1 MTREFQ
7 KRDLNFRASVNDE
20 GIFEGYLSTYDDV
33 DSYRTYFMP
42 GAWDKSIERF
52 NSGEVIPVL
61 WSHDRKMP
69 IGKFTELKSDDKGL
83 WGRGKLTMEDPQAKI
98 AYAHMKDGSVMGLS
112 VGFELDYDNV
122 IYNRMLDALGIAE
135 ADLFE
140 CSVVV
145 FPSNTN
151 AKITNFKSQ
160 NHDHGEN
167 KMEGSIAETIEKM
180 NAAIENLRTAQTAQT
195 AQNDAEISKRD
206 AEIASLKTQIAQLS
220 NPITVTAQTEDPSKQ
235 YEKDFHNYLK
245 TGDALNLRTDPV
257 PPVAGSEGTNANGGF
272 ICPDGLDKRVV
283 ELLTPRSTIRRNATI
298 IVPAGKKYERPYK
311 KTGITSGWVGET
323 TARTATD
330 AQTYDMIS
338 AEVGELYAFP
348 QYTQNFLADTWYN
361 VEQGFARDLAIT
373 FADKEETAFITGD
386 GSNKPKGIL
395 GSTTAFGTE
404 DDAHRDWNKL
414 QKVNTGSATGIT
426 LNSLYAIKDSLNY
439 AYRANA
445 KWYMSTSTYTAL
457 QQALVDTTQHGIF
470 GRGDVSQ
477 DMPETLLGYPI
488 EIDDY
493 MPAVAA
499 NSYPIIF
506 GDMRQGYAI
515 LERPGIGVLRDMY
528 SNKPYIGLYSI
539 KRVGGLIQDYRAL
552 KVLCVAA

>member
-1 MTREFQ
+1 MAREFQ

-20 GIFEGYLSTYDDV
+20 GIFDGYLSTYGDV
-33 DSYRTYFMP
+33 DSYGTYFIN

-61 WSHDRKMP
+61 WSHDRTKP
-69 IGKFTELKSDDKGL
+69 IGKFTELKSDEKGL
-83 WGRGKLTMEDPQAKI
+83 WGRGKLTLEDPQAKI

-112 VGFELDYDNV
+112 VGFEMDYNNV
-122 IYNRMLDALGIAE
+122 MYNRALDAFGIAE

-145 FPSNTN
+145 FPANSN
-151 AKITNFKSQ
+151 AKITNYKSQ
-160 NHDHGEN
+160 NHDHGEK
-167 KMEGSIAETIEKM
+167 KMEGSILDTIEKM
-180 NAAIENLRTAQTAQT
+180 NAAIENLRIAQT

-206 AEIASLKTQIAQLS
+206 NEISELKKQIAQLS
-220 NPITVTAQTEDPSKQ
+220 NPITGTAQTEDPSRQ

-245 TGDALNLRTDPV
+245 TGNALNLRDD
-257 PPVAGSEGTNANGGF
+257 PVAGSEGTNANGGYV
-272 ICPDGLDKRVV
+272 CPDGLDKRVV

-323 TARTATD
+323 SSRGATD
-330 AQTYDMIS
+330 AQTYGMIS

-361 VEQGFARDLAIT
+361 VEQGFARDLAIS
-373 FADKEETAFITGD
+373 FADKEEAAFISGNGT
-386 GSNKPKGIL
+386 NKPNGIL
-395 GSTTAFGTE
+395 SASREAKDDTTRA
-404 DDAHRDWNKL
+404 WNKL
-414 QKVNTGSATGIT
+414 QQVNTESATDIT

-445 KWYMSTSTYTAL
+445 KWYMSTSTYTYL
-457 QQALVDTTQHGIF
+457 QQNLIDGTQHGIF

-477 DMPETLLGYPI
+477 NMPETLLGYPI

-499 NSYPIIF
+499 DACPIIF

-539 KRVGGLIQDYRAL
+539 KRIGGLVQDYRAL
-552 KVLCVAA
+552 KVLCVDVTE

>member
-1 MTREFQ
+1 MAKEFQ

-20 GIFEGYLSTYDDV
+20 GIFEGYLSTYGDV

-61 WSHDRKMP
+61 WSHDRTKP

-83 WGRGKLTMEDPQAKI
+83 WGRGKLTLEDPQAKI

-122 IYNRMLDALGIAE
+122 TYNRLLDALGIAE

-145 FPSNTN
+145 FPANTN

-180 NAAIENLRTAQTAQT
+180 NAAIENLRTAQTAQ
-195 AQNDAEISKRD
+195 NDAEISKRD

-220 NPITVTAQTEDPSKQ
+220 NPITGTAQTEDPSKQ
-235 YEKDFHNYLK
+235 YERDFHNYLK
-245 TGDALNLRTDPV
+245 TGNALNLRNDPV
-257 PPVAGSEGTNANGGF
+257 PPVAGSEGTNANGGY

-330 AQTYDMIS
+330 AQTYGMIS

-361 VEQGFARDLAIT
+361 VEQGFARDLAIS
-373 FADKEETAFITGD
+373 FADKEETAFISGD
-386 GSNKPKGIL
+386 GSNKPNGIL
-395 GSTTAFGTE
+395 GSTTTFST
-404 DDAHRDWNKL
+404 DDDTHRAWKEL

-426 LNSLYAIKDSLNY
+426 LNSLYKIKDSLNY

-457 QQALVDTTQHGIF
+457 QQTLVDAERRGIF

-477 DMPETLLGYPI
+477 NMPETLLGYPI

>member
-1 MTREFQ
+1 MNKEFQ
-7 KRDLNFRASVNDE
+7 RRDISFGLSISENGE
-20 GIFEGYLSTYDDV
+20 FEGYISTYYDV
-33 DSYRTYFMP
+33 DSYGTYFMP

-61 WSHDRKMP
+61 WSHDRTKP
-69 IGKFTELKSDDKGL
+69 IGKCTELRSDEKGL
-83 WGRGKLTMEDPQAKI
+83 WAHGKLTMEDPQAQT
-98 AYAHMKDGSVMGLS
+98 AYAHMKDGSVLGLS
-112 VGFELDYDNV
+112 VGFEMDYDSV
-122 IYNRMLDALGIAE
+122 EYNQDLDAYGIAD
-135 ADLFE
+135 ADLME
-140 CSVVV
+140 YSVVV
-145 FPSNTN
+145 FPANPN
-151 AKITNFKSQ
+151 AKITQVKSS
-160 NHDHGEN
+160 HDHDIGEN
-167 KMEGSIAETIEKM
+167 DM
-180 NAAIENLRTAQTAQT
+180 NLKDQIDAMNKAIEDIRAAANSAS
-195 AQNDAEISKRD
+195 DAEISKRD
-206 AEIASLKTQIAQLS
+206 NEISELKKQIAQLS
-220 NPITVTAQTEDPSKQ
+220 NPITGTAQTEDPSKQ
-235 YEKDFHNYLK
+235 YEKNFHTYLK
-245 TGDALNLRTDPV
+245 TGNALNLRDD
-257 PPVAGSEGTNANGGF
+257 PVAGSEGTNANGGY

-323 TARTATD
+323 SARTATD

-361 VEQGFARDLAIT
+361 VEQGFARDLAIS
-373 FADKEETAFITGD
+373 FADKEEAAFVSGD
-386 GSNKPKGIL
+386 GSNKPNGIL
-395 GSTTAFGTE
+395 AALRE
-404 DDAHRDWNKL
+404 AKDDTQRAWNKL
-414 QKVNTGSATGIT
+414 QQVNTESATGIT

-439 AYRANA
+439 AYRSNA

-457 QQALVDTTQHGIF
+457 QQTLIDDEKRGIF

-477 DMPETLLGYPI
+477 NMPETLLGYPI

-499 NSYPIIF
+499 NACPIVF

-552 KVLCVAA
+552 KVLCVAVTSA

>member
-1 MTREFQ
+1 MAKEFQ
-7 KRDLNFRASVNDE
+7 KRDISFVVSDISE
-20 GIFEGYLSTYDDV
+20 SGEFEGYISTYYDV
-33 DSYRTYFMP
+33 DSYGTYFMP
-42 GAWDKSIERF
+42 GAWNKSIERF

-61 WSHDRKMP
+61 WSHDRTKP
-69 IGKFTELKSDDKGL
+69 IGKCTELRSDEKGL
-83 WGRGKLTMEDPQAKI
+83 WAHGKLTMEDPQAKI
-98 AYAHMKDGSVMGLS
+98 AYAHMKDGSVLGLS
-112 VGFELDYDNV
+112 VGFEMDYDSV
-122 IYNRMLDALGIAE
+122 EYNQDLDAYGIAD
-135 ADLFE
+135 ADLMEF
-140 CSVVV
+140 STVV
-145 FPSNTN
+145 FPANKN
-151 AKITNFKSQ
+151 AKITQVKSS
-160 NHDHGEN
+160 HDHDIGEN
-167 KMEGSIAETIEKM
+167 DM
-180 NAAIENLRTAQTAQT
+180 NLKDQIDAMNKAIEDIRAAANSAS
-195 AQNDAEISKRD
+195 DAEISKRD

-220 NPITVTAQTEDPSKQ
+220 NPITGTAQTEDPSKQ

-245 TGDALNLRTDPV
+245 TGNALNLRGDPV
-257 PPVAGSEGTNANGGF
+257 APVAGSEGTNANGGY

-298 IVPAGKKYERPYK
+298 IVPSGKKYERPYK

-348 QYTQNFLADTWYN
+348 QYTQNFLSDTWYN
-361 VEQGFARDLAIT
+361 VEQGFARDLAIS
-373 FADKEETAFITGD
+373 FADKEETAFISGD

-395 GSTTAFGTE
+395 GSTTTFGTE

-439 AYRANA
+439 AYRSNA

-457 QQALVDTTQHGIF
+457 QQTLVDAERRGIF

-477 DMPETLLGYPI
+477 NMPETLLGYPI

-499 NSYPIIF
+499 NAYPIIF

>member
-1 MTREFQ
+1 MAREFQ

-33 DSYRTYFMP
+33 DSYGTYFIP

-61 WSHDRKMP
+61 WSHDRSKP
-69 IGKFTELKSDDKGL
+69 IGKFTELKSDEKGL
-83 WGRGKLTMEDPQAKI
+83 WGRGKLTLEDPQAKI

-112 VGFELDYDNV
+112 VGFEMDYDNV
-122 IYNRMLDALGIAE
+122 IYNRLLDALGIAE

-145 FPSNTN
+145 FPANSN
-151 AKITNFKSQ
+151 AKITNYKSQ
-160 NHDHGEN
+160 NHDHGEV

-180 NAAIENLRTAQTAQT
+180 NAAIENLRNAQT

-206 AEIASLKTQIAQLS
+206 TEIADLKKQIAQLS
-220 NPITVTAQTEDPSKQ
+220 NPITGTAQTEDPSKQ
-235 YEKDFHNYLK
+235 YERDFHNYLK
-245 TGDALNLRTDPV
+245 TGNALNLRNDPV
-257 PPVAGSEGTNANGGF
+257 PPVAGSEGTNANGGY

-373 FADKEETAFITGD
+373 FADKEETAFISGD

-395 GSTTAFGTE
+395 GSTTTFGTE
-404 DDAHRDWNKL
+404 DDAHRAWNKL

-426 LNSLYAIKDSLNY
+426 LNSLYTIKDSLNY
-439 AYRANA
+439 AYRSNA

-457 QQALVDTTQHGIF
+457 QQTLVDAERRGIF

-477 DMPETLLGYPI
+477 NMPETLLGYPI

>member
-1 MTREFQ
+1 MAREFQ

-33 DSYRTYFMP
+33 DSYGTYFIP

-61 WSHDRKMP
+61 WSHDRSKP
-69 IGKFTELKSDDKGL
+69 IGKFTELKSDEKGL
-83 WGRGKLTMEDPQAKI
+83 WGRGKLTLEDPQAKI

-112 VGFELDYDNV
+112 VGFEMDYDNV
-122 IYNRMLDALGIAE
+122 IYNRLLDALGIAE

-145 FPSNTN
+145 FPANSN

-167 KMEGSIAETIEKM
+167 KMEGSIAETIDKM
-180 NAAIENLRTAQTAQT
+180 NAAIENLRTAQT

-206 AEIASLKTQIAQLS
+206 AEISDLKKQIAQLS
-220 NPITVTAQTEDPSKQ
+220 NPITGTAQTEDPSKQ

-245 TGDALNLRTDPV
+245 TGTALNLRA
-257 PPVAGSEGTNANGGF
+257 AGSEGTNANGGY

-298 IVPAGKKYERPYK
+298 IQASGKNYQRPYK
-311 KTGITSGWVGET
+311 KTGITSGWIGET
-323 TARTATD
+323 GSRTATD
-330 AQTYDMIS
+330 AQEYDVIT
-338 AEVGELYAFP
+338 ATVGELYAFP

-361 VEQGFARDLAIT
+361 FEEGFARDLAIS
-373 FADKEETAFITGD
+373 FSDKEETAFVSGD
-386 GSNKPKGIL
+386 GSNKPNGIL
-395 GSTTAFGTE
+395 AALRE
-404 DDAHRDWNKL
+404 AKDDTQRTWNKL
-414 QKVNTGSATGIT
+414 QQINTESATGIT

-439 AYRANA
+439 AYRATA
-445 KWYMSTSTYTAL
+445 KWYMSTSTYTVL
-457 QQALVDTTQHGIF
+457 QQTLVDGEHRGIF

-477 DMPETLLGYPI
+477 NMPETLLGYPI

-499 NSYPIIF
+499 NACPIVF

-539 KRVGGLIQDYRAL
+539 KRVGGLVQDYRAL
-552 KVLCVAA
+552 KVLCVAVTSA

>member
-1 MTREFQ
+1 MAKEFQ

-33 DSYRTYFMP
+33 DSYGTYFIP

-61 WSHDRKMP
+61 WSHDRSKP

-145 FPSNTN
+145 FPANTN

-180 NAAIENLRTAQTAQT
+180 NAAIENLRTAQTAQ
-195 AQNDAEISKRD
+195 NDAEISKRD

-220 NPITVTAQTEDPSKQ
+220 NPITGTAQTEDPSKQ
-235 YEKDFHNYLK
+235 YEKDFHTYLK
-245 TGDALNLRTDPV
+245 TGNALNLRA
-257 PPVAGSEGTNANGGF
+257 AGSEGTPANGGYV
-272 ICPDGLDKRVV
+272 CPDGFDKRVV

-298 IVPAGKKYERPYK
+298 IQASGKKYERPYK

-323 TARTATD
+323 AARTATD
-330 AQTYDMIS
+330 AQTYDHIT

-348 QYTQNFLADTWYN
+348 QYTQNFLADTWLN
-361 VEQGFARDLAIT
+361 FEEAFARDLAIS
-373 FADKEETAFITGD
+373 FADKEETAFVSGD
-386 GSNKPKGIL
+386 GSNKPNGIL
-395 GSTTAFGTE
+395 QATLEAK
-404 DDAHRDWNKL
+404 DDTQRTWNAL
-414 QKVNTGSATGIT
+414 QQVNTENATAIT
-426 LNSLYAIKDSLNY
+426 LNSLYKIKDSLNY
-439 AYRANA
+439 AYRSNA
-445 KWYMSTSTYTAL
+445 KWYMSTATYTAL
-457 QQALVDTTQHGIF
+457 QQTLVDGEHRGIF

-477 DMPETLLGYPI
+477 NMPETLLGYPI

-493 MPAVAA
+493 LPAVAA
-499 NSYPIIF
+499 NACPIIF

-539 KRVGGLIQDYRAL
+539 KRVGGLVQDYRAL
-552 KVLCVAA
+552 KVLCVKVTSA

>member
-1 MTREFQ
+1 MSKEFQ

-33 DSYRTYFMP
+33 DSYGTYFMP
-42 GAWDKSIERF
+42 GAWDESIKRF

-61 WSHDRKMP
+61 WSHDRSKP
-69 IGKFTELKSDDKGL
+69 IGKFTELKSDEKGL
-83 WGRGKLTMEDPQAKI
+83 WGRGKLTLEDPQAKI

-112 VGFELDYDNV
+112 VGFEMDYDNV
-122 IYNRMLDALGIAE
+122 IYNRLLDALGIAE

-145 FPSNTN
+145 FPANTN

-160 NHDHGEN
+160 NHDHGED

-180 NAAIENLRTAQTAQT
+180 NAAIENLRTAQTAQ
-195 AQNDAEISKRD
+195 NDAEISKRD
-206 AEIASLKTQIAQLS
+206 AEISDLKKQIAQLS
-220 NPITVTAQTEDPSKQ
+220 NPINGTAQAEDPSKQ
-235 YEKDFHNYLK
+235 YEKDFHTYLK
-245 TGDALNLRTDPV
+245 TGNALNLR
-257 PPVAGSEGTNANGGF
+257 ANGSEGTPANGGY

-298 IVPAGKKYERPYK
+298 IQASGKKYERPYK

-323 TARTATD
+323 AARTATD
-330 AQTYDMIS
+330 AQTYDHIT

-348 QYTQNFLADTWYN
+348 QYTQNFLDDTWYN
-361 VEQGFARDLAIT
+361 FEEGFARDLAIS
-373 FADKEETAFITGD
+373 FADKEETAFISGD
-386 GSNKPKGIL
+386 GTNKPNGIL
-395 GSTTAFGTE
+395 QATLEAK
-404 DDAHRDWNKL
+404 DDTQRTWNAL
-414 QKVNTGSATGIT
+414 QQVNTENATAIT
-426 LNSLYAIKDSLNY
+426 LNSLYKIKDSLNY
-439 AYRANA
+439 AYRSNA

-457 QQALVDTTQHGIF
+457 QQSLIDNTQHGIF

-477 DMPETLLGYPI
+477 NMPETLLGYPI

-493 MPAVAA
+493 IPAVAA
-499 NSYPIIF
+499 NSCPIIF

>member
-1 MTREFQ
+1 MAREFQ

-20 GIFEGYLSTYDDV
+20 GIFEGYLSTYGDV
-33 DSYRTYFMP
+33 DSYGTYFIS

-61 WSHDRKMP
+61 WSHDRSKP
-69 IGKFTELKSDDKGL
+69 IGKFTELKSDEKGL
-83 WGRGKLTMEDPQAKI
+83 WGRGKLTLEDPQAKI

-145 FPSNTN
+145 FPANSN

-160 NHDHGEN
+160 NHDHGE
-167 KMEGSIAETIEKM
+167 
-180 NAAIENLRTAQTAQT
+180 
-195 AQNDAEISKRD
+195 SKRD
-206 AEIASLKTQIAQLS
+206 AEISDLKKQIAQLS
-220 NPITVTAQTEDPSKQ
+220 NPITGTAQTEDPSKQ

-245 TGDALNLRTDPV
+245 TGNALNLRA
-257 PPVAGSEGTNANGGF
+257 AGSEGTNANGGYV
-272 ICPDGLDKRVV
+272 CPDGIDKRVV

-298 IVPAGKKYERPYK
+298 IQAAGKNYQRPYK
-311 KTGITSGWVGET
+311 KTGISSGWIGET
-323 TARTATD
+323 GSRPATD
-330 AQTYDMIS
+330 AQEYDVIT
-338 AEVGELYAFP
+338 ATVGELYAFP

-361 VEQGFARDLAIT
+361 FEEGFARDLAIT

-386 GSNKPKGIL
+386 GSNKPNGIL
-395 GSTTAFGTE
+395 QELREAK
-404 DDAHRDWNKL
+404 DDTQRTWNKL
-414 QKVNTGSATGIT
+414 QQINTESATGIT

-439 AYRANA
+439 AYRSNA

-457 QQALVDTTQHGIF
+457 QQTLVDGEHRGIF

-477 DMPETLLGYPI
+477 NMPETLLGYPI

-499 NSYPIIF
+499 NACPIIF

-552 KVLCVAA
+552 KVLCVAVTSA

>member
-1 MTREFQ
+1 MAREFQ

-33 DSYRTYFMP
+33 DSYGTYFIP

-61 WSHDRKMP
+61 WSHDRSKP
-69 IGKFTELKSDDKGL
+69 IGKFTELKSDEKGL
-83 WGRGKLTMEDPQAKI
+83 WGRGKLTLEDPQAKI

-122 IYNRMLDALGIAE
+122 IYNRLLDALGIAE

-145 FPSNTN
+145 FPANSN

-180 NAAIENLRTAQTAQT
+180 NAAIENLRTAQTAQ
-195 AQNDAEISKRD
+195 NDAEISKRD
-206 AEIASLKTQIAQLS
+206 AEISDLKKQIAQLS
-220 NPITVTAQTEDPSKQ
+220 NPITGTAQTEDPSKQ

-245 TGDALNLRTDPV
+245 TGNALNLRA
-257 PPVAGSEGTNANGGF
+257 AGSEGTNANGGY

-298 IVPAGKKYERPYK
+298 IQASGKNYQRPYK
-311 KTGITSGWVGET
+311 KTGITSGWIGET
-323 TARTATD
+323 GSRTATD
-330 AQTYDMIS
+330 AQEYDVIT
-338 AEVGELYAFP
+338 ATVGELYAFP

-361 VEQGFARDLAIT
+361 FEEGFARDLAIS
-373 FADKEETAFITGD
+373 FSDKEETAFVSGD
-386 GSNKPKGIL
+386 GSNKPNGIL
-395 GSTTAFGTE
+395 AALRE
-404 DDAHRDWNKL
+404 AKDDTQRTWNKL
-414 QKVNTGSATGIT
+414 QQINTESATGIT

-445 KWYMSTSTYTAL
+445 KWYMSTATYTAL
-457 QQALVDTTQHGIF
+457 QQTLIDGEHRGIF

-477 DMPETLLGYPI
+477 NMPETLLGYPI

-493 MPAVAA
+493 MPGVAA
-499 NSYPIIF
+499 NACPIVF

-539 KRVGGLIQDYRAL
+539 KRVGGLVQDYRAL
-552 KVLCVAA
+552 KVLCVAVTSA

>member
-1 MTREFQ
+1 MAREFQ

-33 DSYRTYFMP
+33 DSYGTYFIP

-61 WSHDRKMP
+61 WSHDRSKP
-69 IGKFTELKSDDKGL
+69 IGKFTELKSDEKGL
-83 WGRGKLTMEDPQAKI
+83 WGRGKLTLEDPQAKI

-112 VGFELDYDNV
+112 VGFEMDYDNV

-145 FPSNTN
+145 FPANSN
-151 AKITNFKSQ
+151 AKITNYKSQ
-160 NHDHGEN
+160 NHDHGEV

-180 NAAIENLRTAQTAQT
+180 NAAIENLRNAQT

-206 AEIASLKTQIAQLS
+206 TEISELKKQIAQLS
-220 NPITVTAQTEDPSKQ
+220 NPITGTAQTEDPSKQ

-245 TGDALNLRTDPV
+245 TGNALNLRNDPV

-373 FADKEETAFITGD
+373 FADKEETAFISGD

-395 GSTTAFGTE
+395 GSTTTFGTE

-439 AYRANA
+439 AYRSNA

-457 QQALVDTTQHGIF
+457 QQTLVDAERRGIF

-477 DMPETLLGYPI
+477 NMPETLLGYPI

>member
-1 MTREFQ
+1 MAREFQ

-20 GIFEGYLSTYDDV
+20 GIFEGYLSTYGDV
-33 DSYRTYFMP
+33 DSYGTYFIS

-61 WSHDRKMP
+61 WSHDRSKP
-69 IGKFTELKSDDKGL
+69 IGKFTELKSDEKGL
-83 WGRGKLTMEDPQAKI
+83 WGRGKLTLEDPQAKI

-145 FPSNTN
+145 FPANSN

-160 NHDHGEN
+160 NHDHGEV
-167 KMEGSIAETIEKM
+167 KMEGS
-180 NAAIENLRTAQTAQT
+180 ENLRTAQT

-206 AEIASLKTQIAQLS
+206 AEISDLKKQIAQLS
-220 NPITVTAQTEDPSKQ
+220 NPITGTAQTEDPSKQ

-245 TGDALNLRTDPV
+245 TGNALNLRA
-257 PPVAGSEGTNANGGF
+257 AGSEGTNANGGY

-298 IVPAGKKYERPYK
+298 IQASGKNYQRPYK
-311 KTGITSGWVGET
+311 KTGITSGWIGET
-323 TARTATD
+323 GSRTATD
-330 AQTYDMIS
+330 AQEYDVIT
-338 AEVGELYAFP
+338 ATVGELYAFP

-361 VEQGFARDLAIT
+361 FEEGFARDLAIS
-373 FADKEETAFITGD
+373 FSDKEETAFVSGD
-386 GSNKPKGIL
+386 GSNKPNGIL
-395 GSTTAFGTE
+395 AALRE
-404 DDAHRDWNKL
+404 AKDDTQRTWNKL
-414 QKVNTGSATGIT
+414 QQINTESATGIT

-457 QQALVDTTQHGIF
+457 QQTLVDGEHRGIF

-477 DMPETLLGYPI
+477 NMPETLLGYPI

-499 NSYPIIF
+499 NACPIVF

-552 KVLCVAA
+552 KVLCVAVTSA

>member
-1 MTREFQ
+1 MNKEFQ
-7 KRDLNFRASVNDE
+7 RRDISFGLSISENGE
-20 GIFEGYLSTYDDV
+20 FEGYISTYYDV
-33 DSYRTYFMP
+33 DSYGTYFMP
-42 GAWDKSIERF
+42 GAWDRSIERF

-69 IGKFTELKSDDKGL
+69 LGKCTELRSDEKGL
-83 WGRGKLTMEDPQAKI
+83 WAHGKLTMEDPQAQT
-98 AYAHMKDGSVMGLS
+98 AYAHMKDGSVLGLS
-112 VGFELDYDNV
+112 VGFEMDYDSV
-122 IYNRMLDALGIAE
+122 EYNQDLDAYGIAD
-135 ADLFE
+135 ADLME
-140 CSVVV
+140 YSVVV
-145 FPSNTN
+145 FPANPN
-151 AKITNFKSQ
+151 AKITQVKSS
-160 NHDHGEN
+160 HDHDIGEN
-167 KMEGSIAETIEKM
+167 DM
-180 NAAIENLRTAQTAQT
+180 NLKDQIDAMNKAIEEIRTAANS
-195 AQNDAEISKRD
+195 ASDAEISKRD

-220 NPITVTAQTEDPSKQ
+220 NPITGTAQTEDPSKQ

-245 TGDALNLRTDPV
+245 TGNALNLRA
-257 PPVAGSEGTNANGGF
+257 AGSEGTNANGGY

-298 IVPAGKKYERPYK
+298 IQAAGKNYQRPYK
-311 KTGITSGWVGET
+311 KTGITSGWIGET
-323 TARTATD
+323 GSRTATD
-330 AQTYDMIS
+330 AQEYDVIT
-338 AEVGELYAFP
+338 ATVGELYAFP

-361 VEQGFARDLAIT
+361 FEEGFARDLAIS
-373 FADKEETAFITGD
+373 FSDKEETAFVSGD
-386 GSNKPKGIL
+386 GSNKPNGIL
-395 GSTTAFGTE
+395 AALRE
-404 DDAHRDWNKL
+404 AKDDTQRTWNKL
-414 QKVNTGSATGIT
+414 QQVNTESATGIT
-426 LNSLYAIKDSLNY
+426 LKSLYAIKDSLNY

-457 QQALVDTTQHGIF
+457 QQTLVDGEHRGIF

-477 DMPETLLGYPI
+477 NMPETLLGYPI

-499 NSYPIIF
+499 NACPIIF

-552 KVLCVAA
+552 KVLCVAVTSA

>member
-1 MTREFQ
+1 MSKEFQ

-20 GIFEGYLSTYDDV
+20 GIFEGYLSTYGDV

-61 WSHDRKMP
+61 WSHDRSKP

-122 IYNRMLDALGIAE
+122 IYNKMLDALGIAE

-180 NAAIENLRTAQTAQT
+180 NAAIENLRTAQN

-206 AEIASLKTQIAQLS
+206 AEISDLKKQIAQLS
-220 NPITVTAQTEDPSKQ
+220 NPINGTAQAEDPSKQ
-235 YEKDFHNYLK
+235 YEKDFHTYLK
-245 TGDALNLRTDPV
+245 TGNALNLR
-257 PPVAGSEGTNANGGF
+257 ANGSEGTPANGGYV
-272 ICPDGLDKRVV
+272 CPDGIDKRVV

-298 IVPAGKKYERPYK
+298 IQAAGKNYQRPYK
-311 KTGITSGWVGET
+311 KTGITSGWIGET
-323 TARTATD
+323 GARPATD
-330 AQTYDMIS
+330 AQTYDVIT
-338 AEVGELYAFP
+338 ATVGELYAFP
-348 QYTQNFLADTWYN
+348 QYTQNFLDDTWYN
-361 VEQGFARDLAIT
+361 FEEGFARDLAIT
-373 FADKEETAFITGD
+373 FSDKEETAFISGD

-395 GSTTAFGTE
+395 GSTTTFST
-404 DDAHRDWNKL
+404 DDDTQRAWNEL
-414 QKVNTGSATGIT
+414 QKVKTGSATGIT

-457 QQALVDTTQHGIF
+457 QQALVDGTQHGIF
-470 GRGDVSQ
+470 GRGDVSLN
-477 DMPETLLGYPI
+477 MPETLLGYPI

-493 MPAVAA
+493 IPAVAA

-528 SNKPYIGLYSI
+528 SNKPYIGLYTI

-552 KVLCVAA
+552 KVLSVEA

>member
-1 MTREFQ
+1 MSKEFQ

-33 DSYRTYFMP
+33 DSYGTYFMP
-42 GAWDKSIERF
+42 GAWNESIKRF

-61 WSHDRKMP
+61 WSHDRTKP
-69 IGKFTELKSDDKGL
+69 IGKFTELKSDEKGL
-83 WGRGKLTMEDPQAKI
+83 WGRGKLTLEDPQAKI

-112 VGFELDYDNV
+112 VGFEMDYDNV
-122 IYNRMLDALGIAE
+122 IYNRLLDALGIAE

-145 FPSNTN
+145 FPANSN

-180 NAAIENLRTAQTAQT
+180 NAAIENLRTAQTAQ
-195 AQNDAEISKRD
+195 NDAEISKRD

-220 NPITVTAQTEDPSKQ
+220 NPITGTAQNEDPSKQ

-245 TGDALNLRTDPV
+245 TGTALNLRTN
-257 PPVAGSEGTNANGGF
+257 GSEGTPANGGY

-283 ELLTPRSTIRRNATI
+283 ELLAPRSTIRRNATI
-298 IVPAGKKYERPYK
+298 IQASGKKYERPYK

-323 TARTATD
+323 GTRNATD
-330 AQTYDMIS
+330 AQTYDHIT

-361 VEQGFARDLAIT
+361 FEEGFARDLAIS
-373 FADKEETAFITGD
+373 FADKEETAFISGD
-386 GSNKPKGIL
+386 GTNKPNGIL
-395 GSTTAFGTE
+395 QATLEAK
-404 DDAHRDWNKL
+404 DDTQRTWNAL
-414 QKVNTGSATGIT
+414 QQVNTENATAIT
-426 LNSLYAIKDSLNY
+426 LNSLYKIKDSLNY
-439 AYRANA
+439 AYRSNA

-457 QQALVDTTQHGIF
+457 QQSLIDNTQHGIF

-477 DMPETLLGYPI
+477 NMPETLLGYPI

-493 MPAVAA
+493 IPAVAA
-499 NSYPIIF
+499 NSCPIIF

-528 SNKPYIGLYSI
+528 SNKPYIGLYTI

-552 KVLCVAA
+552 KVLCVKVTSA

>member
-33 DSYRTYFMP
+33 DSYGTYFIP

-61 WSHDRKMP
+61 WSHDRTKP

-83 WGRGKLTMEDPQAKI
+83 WGRGKLTLEDPQAKI

-112 VGFELDYDNV
+112 VGFEMDYDNV

-145 FPSNTN
+145 FPANSN
-151 AKITNFKSQ
+151 AKITNYKSQ
-160 NHDHGEN
+160 NHDHGEV

-180 NAAIENLRTAQTAQT
+180 NAAIENLRTAQTAH
-195 AQNDAEISKRD
+195 NDAEISKLD
-206 AEIASLKTQIAQLS
+206 NEISELKKQIAQLS
-220 NPITVTAQTEDPSKQ
+220 NPITGTAQTEDPSKQ
-235 YEKDFHNYLK
+235 YEKDFHNYLR
-245 TGDALNLRTDPV
+245 TGNALNLRTDPV

-298 IVPAGKKYERPYK
+298 IQAAGKKYERPYK

-323 TARTATD
+323 SARTATD

-373 FADKEETAFITGD
+373 FADKEETAFISGD

-395 GSTTAFGTE
+395 GSTTTFGTE
-404 DDAHRDWNKL
+404 DDTQRDWNKL

-426 LNSLYAIKDSLNY
+426 LNSLYKIKDSLNY

-477 DMPETLLGYPI
+477 NMPETLLGYPI

-539 KRVGGLIQDYRAL
+539 KRVGGLIRDYRAL

>member
-1 MTREFQ
+1 MAKEFQ

-33 DSYRTYFMP
+33 DSYGTYFIS

-61 WSHDRKMP
+61 WSHDRSKP

-83 WGRGKLTMEDPQAKI
+83 WGRGKLTLEDPQAKI

-112 VGFELDYDNV
+112 VGFEMDYDNV
-122 IYNRMLDALGIAE
+122 MYNRASDAYGIAE

-167 KMEGSIAETIEKM
+167 KMEGSILETIEKM
-180 NAAIENLRTAQTAQT
+180 NATIENLRTAQT

-220 NPITVTAQTEDPSKQ
+220 NPINGTAQAEDPSKQ
-235 YEKDFHNYLK
+235 YEKDFHTYLK
-245 TGDALNLRTDPV
+245 TGNALNLRA
-257 PPVAGSEGTNANGGF
+257 AGSEGTPANGGYV
-272 ICPDGLDKRVV
+272 CPDGIDKRVV

-298 IVPAGKKYERPYK
+298 IQAAGKNYQRPYK

-323 TARTATD
+323 GSRTATD
-330 AQTYDMIS
+330 AQEYDVIT
-338 AEVGELYAFP
+338 ATVGELYAFP

-361 VEQGFARDLAIT
+361 FEEGFARDLAIT
-373 FADKEETAFITGD
+373 FADKEETAFISGD
-386 GSNKPKGIL
+386 GSDKPKGIL
-395 GSTTAFGTE
+395 GSTTTFST
-404 DDAHRDWNKL
+404 DDDTQRAWNEL
-414 QKVNTGSATGIT
+414 QKVKTGSATGIT
-426 LNSLYAIKDSLNY
+426 LDSLYAIKDSLNY
-439 AYRANA
+439 AYRSNA

-457 QQALVDTTQHGIF
+457 QQTLVDGEHRGIF
-470 GRGDVSQ
+470 GRGDVSLN
-477 DMPETLLGYPI
+477 MPETLLGYPI

-493 MPAVAA
+493 IPAVAA
-499 NSYPIIF
+499 GSYPIIF

-552 KVLCVAA
+552 KVLSVEA

>member
-1 MTREFQ
+1 MSKEFQ

-20 GIFEGYLSTYDDV
+20 GIFEGYLSTYGDV
-33 DSYRTYFMP
+33 DSYGTYFMP

-61 WSHDRKMP
+61 WSHDRSKP

-122 IYNRMLDALGIAE
+122 IYSKMLDALGIAE

-145 FPSNTN
+145 FPANTN
-151 AKITNFKSQ
+151 AKITNLKSQ

-180 NAAIENLRTAQTAQT
+180 NAAIENLRTAQN

-206 AEIASLKTQIAQLS
+206 AEISDLKKQIAQLS
-220 NPITVTAQTEDPSKQ
+220 NPINGTAQAEDPSKQ
-235 YEKDFHNYLK
+235 YEKDFHTYLK
-245 TGDALNLRTDPV
+245 TGNALNLR
-257 PPVAGSEGTNANGGF
+257 ANGSEGTPANGGYV
-272 ICPDGLDKRVV
+272 CPDGIDKRVV

-298 IVPAGKKYERPYK
+298 IQAAGKNYQRPYK
-311 KTGITSGWVGET
+311 KTGITSGWIGET
-323 TARTATD
+323 GARPATD
-330 AQTYDMIS
+330 AQTYDVIT
-338 AEVGELYAFP
+338 ATVGELYAFP
-348 QYTQNFLADTWYN
+348 QYTQNFLDDTWYN
-361 VEQGFARDLAIT
+361 FEEGFARDLAIT
-373 FADKEETAFITGD
+373 FSDKEETAFISGD

-395 GSTTAFGTE
+395 GSTTTFST
-404 DDAHRDWNKL
+404 DDDTQRAWNEL
-414 QKVNTGSATGIT
+414 QKVKTGSATGIT

-457 QQALVDTTQHGIF
+457 QQALVDGTQHGIF
-470 GRGDVSQ
+470 GRGDVSLN
-477 DMPETLLGYPI
+477 MPETLLGYPI

-493 MPAVAA
+493 IPAVAA

-528 SNKPYIGLYSI
+528 SNKPYIGLYTI

-552 KVLCVAA
+552 KVLSVEA

>member
-1 MTREFQ
+1 MAREFQ

-33 DSYRTYFMP
+33 DSYGTYFIP

-61 WSHDRKMP
+61 WSHDRSKP
-69 IGKFTELKSDDKGL
+69 IGKFTELKSDEKGL
-83 WGRGKLTMEDPQAKI
+83 WGRGKLTLEDPQAKI

-112 VGFELDYDNV
+112 VGFEMDYDNV
-122 IYNRMLDALGIAE
+122 IYNRLLDALGIAE

-145 FPSNTN
+145 FPANSN
-151 AKITNFKSQ
+151 AKITNYKSQ
-160 NHDHGEN
+160 NHDHGEV

-180 NAAIENLRTAQTAQT
+180 NAAIENLRNAQT

-206 AEIASLKTQIAQLS
+206 TEIADLKKQIAQLS
-220 NPITVTAQTEDPSKQ
+220 NPITGTAQTEDPSKQ

-245 TGDALNLRTDPV
+245 TGNALNLRNDPV
-257 PPVAGSEGTNANGGF
+257 PPVAGSEGTNGNGGYV
-272 ICPDGLDKRVV
+272 CPDGLDKRVV

-361 VEQGFARDLAIT
+361 VEQGFARDLAIS
-373 FADKEETAFITGD
+373 FADKEETAFISGD

-404 DDAHRDWNKL
+404 DDTQRDWNKL

-426 LNSLYAIKDSLNY
+426 LNSLYTIKDSLNY
-439 AYRANA
+439 AYRSNA

-457 QQALVDTTQHGIF
+457 QQTLVDAERRGIF

-477 DMPETLLGYPI
+477 NMPETLLGYPI

>member
-1 MTREFQ
+1 MAKEFQ

-33 DSYRTYFMP
+33 DSYGTYFMP
-42 GAWDKSIERF
+42 GAWDESIKRF

-61 WSHDRKMP
+61 WSHDRSKP

-83 WGRGKLTMEDPQAKI
+83 WGRGKLTLEDPQAKI

-112 VGFELDYDNV
+112 VGFEMDYDNV

-135 ADLFE
+135 ADLYE

-145 FPSNTN
+145 FPANTN
-151 AKITNFKSQ
+151 AKITSYKSQ

-180 NAAIENLRTAQTAQT
+180 NAAIENLRTAQTAQ
-195 AQNDAEISKRD
+195 NDAEISKRD

-220 NPITVTAQTEDPSKQ
+220 NPINGTAQAEDPSKQ
-235 YEKDFHNYLK
+235 YERDFHNYLK
-245 TGDALNLRTDPV
+245 TGNALNLRNDPV
-257 PPVAGSEGTNANGGF
+257 PPVAGSEGTPANGGY

-298 IVPAGKKYERPYK
+298 IQSSGKKYERPYK

-323 TARTATD
+323 AARTATD
-330 AQTYDMIS
+330 AQTYDHIT

-361 VEQGFARDLAIT
+361 FEEGFARDLAIS
-373 FADKEETAFITGD
+373 FADKEETAFISGD
-386 GSNKPKGIL
+386 GTNKPNGIL
-395 GSTTAFGTE
+395 QATLEAK
-404 DDAHRDWNKL
+404 DDTQRTWNAL
-414 QKVNTGSATGIT
+414 QQVNTENATAIT
-426 LNSLYAIKDSLNY
+426 LNSLYKIKDSLNY
-439 AYRANA
+439 AYRSNA

-457 QQALVDTTQHGIF
+457 QQSLIDNTQHGIF

-477 DMPETLLGYPI
+477 NMPETLLGYPI

-493 MPAVAA
+493 IPAVAA
-499 NSYPIIF
+499 NSCPIIF

-528 SNKPYIGLYSI
+528 SNKPYIGLYTI

-552 KVLCVAA
+552 KVLCVKVTSA

>member
-1 MTREFQ
+1 MSKEFQ

-33 DSYRTYFMP
+33 DSYGTYFMP
-42 GAWDKSIERF
+42 GAWNESIKRF

-61 WSHDRKMP
+61 WSHDRTKP
-69 IGKFTELKSDDKGL
+69 IGKFTELKSDEKGL
-83 WGRGKLTMEDPQAKI
+83 WGRGKLTLEDPQAKI

-112 VGFELDYDNV
+112 VGFEMDYDNV
-122 IYNRMLDALGIAE
+122 IYNRLLDALGIAE

-145 FPSNTN
+145 FPANTN

-180 NAAIENLRTAQTAQT
+180 NAAIENLRTAQTAQ
-195 AQNDAEISKRD
+195 NDAEISKRD

-220 NPITVTAQTEDPSKQ
+220 NPITGTAQNEDPSKQ

-245 TGDALNLRTDPV
+245 TGTALNLRTN
-257 PPVAGSEGTNANGGF
+257 GSEGTPANGGY

-283 ELLTPRSTIRRNATI
+283 ELLAPRSTIRRNATI
-298 IVPAGKKYERPYK
+298 IQASGKKYERPYK

-323 TARTATD
+323 GTRNATD
-330 AQTYDMIS
+330 AQTYDHIT

-348 QYTQNFLADTWYN
+348 QYTQNFLDDTWYN
-361 VEQGFARDLAIT
+361 FEEGFARDLAIS
-373 FADKEETAFITGD
+373 FADKEETAFISGD
-386 GSNKPKGIL
+386 GTNKPNGIL
-395 GSTTAFGTE
+395 QATLEAK
-404 DDAHRDWNKL
+404 DDTQRTWNAL
-414 QKVNTGSATGIT
+414 QQVNTENATAIT
-426 LNSLYAIKDSLNY
+426 LNSLYKIKDSLNY
-439 AYRANA
+439 AYRSNA

-457 QQALVDTTQHGIF
+457 QQSLIDNTQHGIF

-477 DMPETLLGYPI
+477 NMPETLLGYPI

-493 MPAVAA
+493 IPAVAA
-499 NSYPIIF
+499 NSCPIIF

-528 SNKPYIGLYSI
+528 SNKPYIGLYTI

-552 KVLCVAA
+552 KVLCVKVTSA

>member
-1 MTREFQ
+1 MAREFQ

-33 DSYRTYFMP
+33 DSYGTYFMP
-42 GAWDKSIERF
+42 GAWDRSIERF

-61 WSHDRKMP
+61 WSHDRSKP
-69 IGKFTELKSDDKGL
+69 IGKFTELKSDEKGL
-83 WGRGKLTMEDPQAKI
+83 WGRGKLTLEDPQAKI

-112 VGFELDYDNV
+112 VGFEMDYDNV
-122 IYNRMLDALGIAE
+122 IYNRLLDALGIAE

-145 FPSNTN
+145 FPANSN

-180 NAAIENLRTAQTAQT
+180 NAAIENLRTAQTAQ
-195 AQNDAEISKRD
+195 NDAEISKRD

-220 NPITVTAQTEDPSKQ
+220 NPITGTAQTEDPSKQ

-245 TGDALNLRTDPV
+245 TGNALNLRADGT
-257 PPVAGSEGTNANGGF
+257 EGTPANGGYV
-272 ICPDGLDKRVV
+272 CPDGIDKRVV

-298 IVPAGKKYERPYK
+298 IQAAGKNYQRPYK

-323 TARTATD
+323 ASRPATNAQEYDVITAT
-330 AQTYDMIS
+330 
-338 AEVGELYAFP
+338 VGELYAFP

-361 VEQGFARDLAIT
+361 FEEGFARDLAIT
-373 FADKEETAFITGD
+373 FSDKEETAFISGD

-395 GSTTAFGTE
+395 GTTTTFST
-404 DDAHRDWNKL
+404 DDDTQRDWDKL
-414 QKVNTGSATGIT
+414 QKVKTGSATGIT

-439 AYRANA
+439 AYRSNA

-457 QQALVDTTQHGIF
+457 QQSLIDNTQHGIF
-470 GRGDVSQ
+470 GRGDVSLN
-477 DMPETLLGYPI
+477 MPETLLGYPI

-493 MPAVAA
+493 IPAVAA
-499 NSYPIIF
+499 GSYPIIF

-528 SNKPYIGLYSI
+528 SNKPYIGLYTI

-552 KVLCVAA
+552 KVLSVEA

>member
-1 MTREFQ
+1 
-7 KRDLNFRASVNDE
+7 
-20 GIFEGYLSTYDDV
+20 
-33 DSYRTYFMP
+33 
-42 GAWDKSIERF
+42 
-52 NSGEVIPVL
+52 
-61 WSHDRKMP
+61 
-69 IGKFTELKSDDKGL
+69 
-83 WGRGKLTMEDPQAKI
+83 
-98 AYAHMKDGSVMGLS
+98 
-112 VGFELDYDNV
+112 
-122 IYNRMLDALGIAE
+122 
-135 ADLFE
+135 
-140 CSVVV
+140 
-145 FPSNTN
+145 
-151 AKITNFKSQ
+151 
-160 NHDHGEN
+160 
-167 KMEGSIAETIEKM
+167 
-180 NAAIENLRTAQTAQT
+180 
-195 AQNDAEISKRD
+195 
-206 AEIASLKTQIAQLS
+206 
-220 NPITVTAQTEDPSKQ
+220 
-235 YEKDFHNYLK
+235 
-245 TGDALNLRTDPV
+245 
-257 PPVAGSEGTNANGGF
+257 
-272 ICPDGLDKRVV
+272 
-283 ELLTPRSTIRRNATI
+283 
-298 IVPAGKKYERPYK
+298 
-311 KTGITSGWVGET
+311 
-323 TARTATD
+323 
-330 AQTYDMIS
+330 MIS

-373 FADKEETAFITGD
+373 FADKEETAFISGD

-395 GSTTAFGTE
+395 GSTTTFGTE
-404 DDAHRDWNKL
+404 DDTQRDWNKL

-457 QQALVDTTQHGIF
+457 QQALVDGEHRGIF

-477 DMPETLLGYPI
+477 NMPETLLGYPI

-528 SNKPYIGLYSI
+528 SNKPYIGLYTI

>member
-1 MTREFQ
+1 MAREFQ

-33 DSYRTYFMP
+33 DSYGTYFIP

-61 WSHDRKMP
+61 WSHDRSKP

-83 WGRGKLTMEDPQAKI
+83 WGRGKLTLEDPQAKI

-112 VGFELDYDNV
+112 VGFEMDYDNV
-122 IYNRMLDALGIAE
+122 IYNRLLDALGIAE

-145 FPSNTN
+145 FPANSN
-151 AKITNFKSQ
+151 AKITNYKSQ
-160 NHDHGEN
+160 NHDHGEV

-180 NAAIENLRTAQTAQT
+180 NAAIENLRNAQT

-206 AEIASLKTQIAQLS
+206 TEIADLKKQIAQLS
-220 NPITVTAQTEDPSKQ
+220 NPITGTAQTEDPSKQ

-245 TGDALNLRTDPV
+245 TGNALNLRNDPV

-373 FADKEETAFITGD
+373 FADKEETAFISGD

-395 GSTTAFGTE
+395 GSTTTFGTE

-439 AYRANA
+439 AYRSNA

-457 QQALVDTTQHGIF
+457 QQTLVDAERRGIF

-477 DMPETLLGYPI
+477 NMPETLLGYPI

>member
-1 MTREFQ
+1 MSKEFH

-33 DSYRTYFMP
+33 DSYGTYFMP

-61 WSHDRKMP
+61 WSHDRSKP

-83 WGRGKLTMEDPQAKI
+83 WGRGKLTLEDPQAKI

-112 VGFELDYDNV
+112 VGFEMDYDNV

-135 ADLFE
+135 ADLYE

-145 FPSNTN
+145 FPANSN
-151 AKITNFKSQ
+151 AKITSYKSQ

-167 KMEGSIAETIEKM
+167 KMDGSIAETIEKM
-180 NAAIENLRTAQTAQT
+180 NAAIENLRTAQTAQ
-195 AQNDAEISKRD
+195 NDAEISKRD
-206 AEIASLKTQIAQLS
+206 AEISDLKKQIAQLS
-220 NPITVTAQTEDPSKQ
+220 NPINGTAQAEDPSKQ
-235 YEKDFHNYLK
+235 YEKDFHTYLK
-245 TGDALNLRTDPV
+245 TGNALNLREDPV

-298 IVPAGKKYERPYK
+298 IQASGKKYQRPYK
-311 KTGITSGWVGET
+311 KSGITSGWVGET
-323 TARTATD
+323 SARTATD

-395 GSTTAFGTE
+395 GSTTTFGTE
-404 DDAHRDWNKL
+404 DDTQRDWNKL

-426 LNSLYAIKDSLNY
+426 LNSLYKIKDSLNY
-439 AYRANA
+439 AYRSNA

-477 DMPETLLGYPI
+477 NMPETLLGYPI

-528 SNKPYIGLYSI
+528 SNKPYIGLYTI

>member
-20 GIFEGYLSTYDDV
+20 GIFDGYLSTYDDV
-33 DSYRTYFMP
+33 DSYGTYFMP
-42 GAWDKSIERF
+42 GAWDESIKRF

-61 WSHDRKMP
+61 WSHDRSKP
-69 IGKFTELKSDDKGL
+69 IGKFTELKSDEKGL
-83 WGRGKLTMEDPQAKI
+83 WGRGKLTLEDPQAKI

-145 FPSNTN
+145 FPANTN

-180 NAAIENLRTAQTAQT
+180 NAAIENLRTAQTAQ
-195 AQNDAEISKRD
+195 NDAEISKRD
-206 AEIASLKTQIAQLS
+206 AEISELKKQIAQLS
-220 NPITVTAQTEDPSKQ
+220 NPINGTAQAEDPSKQ

-245 TGDALNLRTDPV
+245 TGNTLNLREDPV

-361 VEQGFARDLAIT
+361 VEQGFARDLAIS
-373 FADKEETAFITGD
+373 FADKEEAAFISGNGT
-386 GSNKPKGIL
+386 NKPNGIL
-395 GSTTAFGTE
+395 SASREAKDDTTRA
-404 DDAHRDWNKL
+404 WNKL
-414 QKVNTGSATGIT
+414 QQVNTENATAIT
-426 LNSLYAIKDSLNY
+426 LNSLYKIKDSLNY

-445 KWYMSTSTYTAL
+445 KWYMSTSTYTYL
-457 QQALVDTTQHGIF
+457 QQNLIDGTQHGIF

-477 DMPETLLGYPI
+477 NMPETLLGYPI

-499 NSYPIIF
+499 DACPIIF

-552 KVLCVAA
+552 KVLCVDVTE

>member
-1 MTREFQ
+1 MAKEFQ

-33 DSYRTYFMP
+33 DSYGTYFMP

-52 NSGEVIPVL
+52 NSGEVVPVL

-69 IGKFTELKSDDKGL
+69 IGKFTELKSDEKGL
-83 WGRGKLTMEDPQAKI
+83 WGRGKLTLEDPQAKI

-145 FPSNTN
+145 FPANTN

-167 KMEGSIAETIEKM
+167 KMEGSILETIEKM
-180 NAAIENLRTAQTAQT
+180 NATIENLRTAQT

-220 NPITVTAQTEDPSKQ
+220 NPITGTAQTEDPSKQ
-235 YEKDFHNYLK
+235 YEKNFHNYLK
-245 TGDALNLRTDPV
+245 TGNILNLRTD
-257 PPVAGSEGTNANGGF
+257 PPVAGSEGTNANGGY

-323 TARTATD
+323 SSRGATD

-361 VEQGFARDLAIT
+361 VEQGFARDLAIS
-373 FADKEETAFITGD
+373 FADKEEDAFISGNGT
-386 GSNKPKGIL
+386 NKPNGIL
-395 GSTTAFGTE
+395 SASRETKGDTIRA
-404 DDAHRDWNKL
+404 WNKL
-414 QKVNTGSATGIT
+414 EQVNTENATAIT
-426 LNSLYAIKDSLNY
+426 LNSLYKIKDSLNY

-445 KWYMSTSTYTAL
+445 KWYMSTSTYTYL
-457 QQALVDTTQHGIF
+457 QQNLIDGTQHGIF

-477 DMPETLLGYPI
+477 NMPETLLGYPI

-499 NSYPIIF
+499 DACPIIF

-552 KVLCVAA
+552 KVLCVDVTE

>member
-1 MTREFQ
+1 MAREFQ

-33 DSYRTYFMP
+33 DSYGTYFMP

-61 WSHDRKMP
+61 WSHDRSKP

-83 WGRGKLTMEDPQAKI
+83 WGRGKLTLEDPQAKI

-112 VGFELDYDNV
+112 VGFEMDYDNV
-122 IYNRMLDALGIAE
+122 IYNRLLDALGIAE

-145 FPSNTN
+145 FPANTN

-160 NHDHGEN
+160 THDHGEN

-180 NAAIENLRTAQTAQT
+180 NAAIENLRTAQTAQ
-195 AQNDAEISKRD
+195 NDAEISKRD
-206 AEIASLKTQIAQLS
+206 AEISDLKKQIAQLS
-220 NPITVTAQTEDPSKQ
+220 NPINGTAQAEDPSKQ

-245 TGDALNLRTDPV
+245 TGNALNLRNDPV

-373 FADKEETAFITGD
+373 FADKEETAFISGD

-395 GSTTAFGTE
+395 GSTTTFGTE

-439 AYRANA
+439 AYRSNA

-457 QQALVDTTQHGIF
+457 QQTLVDAERRGIF

-477 DMPETLLGYPI
+477 NMPETLLGYPI

>member
-1 MTREFQ
+1 MAREFQ

-20 GIFEGYLSTYDDV
+20 GIFEGYLSTYGDV
-33 DSYRTYFMP
+33 DSYGTYFIS

-52 NSGEVIPVL
+52 NSGDVIPVL
-61 WSHDRKMP
+61 WSHDRSKP

-83 WGRGKLTMEDPQAKI
+83 WGRGKLTLEDPQAKI

-112 VGFELDYDNV
+112 VGFEMDYDNV
-122 IYNRMLDALGIAE
+122 IYNRLLDALGIAE

-145 FPSNTN
+145 FPANSN

-167 KMEGSIAETIEKM
+167 KMEGSIAETIDKM
-180 NAAIENLRTAQTAQT
+180 NAAIENLRTAQT

-206 AEIASLKTQIAQLS
+206 AEISDLKKQIAQLS
-220 NPITVTAQTEDPSKQ
+220 NPITGTAQTEDPSKQ

-245 TGDALNLRTDPV
+245 TGNALNLRA
-257 PPVAGSEGTNANGGF
+257 AGSEGTNANGGYV
-272 ICPDGLDKRVV
+272 CPDGLDKRVV

-298 IVPAGKKYERPYK
+298 IQAAGKNYQRPYK
-311 KTGITSGWVGET
+311 KTGITSGWIGET
-323 TARTATD
+323 GSRTATD
-330 AQTYDMIS
+330 AQEYDVIT
-338 AEVGELYAFP
+338 ATVGELYAFP

-361 VEQGFARDLAIT
+361 FEEGFARDLAIS
-373 FADKEETAFITGD
+373 FSDKEETAFVSGD
-386 GSNKPKGIL
+386 GSNKPNGIL
-395 GSTTAFGTE
+395 AALRE
-404 DDAHRDWNKL
+404 AKDDTQRTWNKL
-414 QKVNTGSATGIT
+414 QQINTESATGIT

-445 KWYMSTSTYTAL
+445 KWYMSTATYTAL
-457 QQALVDTTQHGIF
+457 QQTLIDGEHRGIF

-477 DMPETLLGYPI
+477 NMPETLLGYPI

-493 MPAVAA
+493 MPGVAA
-499 NSYPIIF
+499 NACPIVF

-539 KRVGGLIQDYRAL
+539 KRVGGLVQDYRAL
-552 KVLCVAA
+552 KVLCVAVTSA

>member
-1 MTREFQ
+1 MAREFQ

-33 DSYRTYFMP
+33 DSYGTYFMP
-42 GAWDKSIERF
+42 GAWDRSIERF

-61 WSHDRKMP
+61 WSHDRSKP

-83 WGRGKLTMEDPQAKI
+83 WGRGKLTLEDPQAKI

-112 VGFELDYDNV
+112 VGFEMDYDNV
-122 IYNRMLDALGIAE
+122 IYNRLLDALGIAE

-145 FPSNTN
+145 FPANTN

-167 KMEGSIAETIEKM
+167 KMEGSISETIEKM
-180 NAAIENLRTAQTAQT
+180 NAAIENLRTAQTAQ
-195 AQNDAEISKRD
+195 NDAEISKRD
-206 AEIASLKTQIAQLS
+206 AEISDLKKQIAQLS
-220 NPITVTAQTEDPSKQ
+220 NPITGTAQTEDPSKQ

-245 TGDALNLRTDPV
+245 TGTALNLRA
-257 PPVAGSEGTNANGGF
+257 AGSEGTNANGGY

-298 IVPAGKKYERPYK
+298 IQAAGKNYQRPYK
-311 KTGITSGWVGET
+311 KTGITSGWIGET
-323 TARTATD
+323 GSRTATD
-330 AQTYDMIS
+330 AQEYDVIT
-338 AEVGELYAFP
+338 ATVGELYAFP

-361 VEQGFARDLAIT
+361 FEEGFARDLAIS
-373 FADKEETAFITGD
+373 FSDKEETAFVSGD
-386 GSNKPKGIL
+386 GSNKPNGIL
-395 GSTTAFGTE
+395 AALRE
-404 DDAHRDWNKL
+404 AKDDTQRTWNKL
-414 QKVNTGSATGIT
+414 QQINTESATGIT

-439 AYRANA
+439 AYRSNA

-457 QQALVDTTQHGIF
+457 QQTLVDGEHRGIF

-477 DMPETLLGYPI
+477 NMPETLLGYPI

-499 NSYPIIF
+499 NACPIIF

-552 KVLCVAA
+552 KVLCVAVTSA

>member
-1 MTREFQ
+1 MREFQ

-33 DSYRTYFMP
+33 DSYGTYFMP

-83 WGRGKLTMEDPQAKI
+83 WGRGKLTLEDPQAKI

-112 VGFELDYDNV
+112 VGFEMDYDNV

-135 ADLFE
+135 ADLYE

-145 FPSNTN
+145 FPANTN
-151 AKITNFKSQ
+151 AKITSYKSQ

-167 KMEGSIAETIEKM
+167 KMEGSILETIEKM
-180 NAAIENLRTAQTAQT
+180 NAAIENLRTAQTAQ
-195 AQNDAEISKRD
+195 NDAEISKRD
-206 AEIASLKTQIAQLS
+206 TEISELKRQIAQLS
-220 NPITVTAQTEDPSKQ
+220 NPVTGTAQTEDPSQQ
-235 YEKDFHNYLK
+235 YEKNFHNYLK
-245 TGDALNLRTDPV
+245 TGNALNLRDD
-257 PPVAGSEGTNANGGF
+257 PVAGSEGTNANGGY

-311 KTGITSGWVGET
+311 KTGIASGWVGET
-323 TARTATD
+323 TARTSTD

-361 VEQGFARDLAIT
+361 VEQGFARDLAIS
-373 FADKEETAFITGD
+373 FADKEEAAFISGNGT
-386 GSNKPKGIL
+386 NKPNGIL
-395 GSTTAFGTE
+395 SASRE
-404 DDAHRDWNKL
+404 AKDDTQRAWNKL
-414 QKVNTGSATGIT
+414 QQINTESATGIT

-445 KWYMSTSTYTAL
+445 KWYMSTSTYTLL
-457 QQALVDTTQHGIF
+457 QQTLVDGEQRGIF

-477 DMPETLLGYPI
+477 NMPETLLGYPI

-499 NSYPIIF
+499 DACPIIF

-552 KVLCVAA
+552 KVLCVDVTE